1 MPLGQFTLNGRPSQP
16 KNNSNLRIGWNHGS
30 VSATQGN
37 DVGAGTTV
45 NITDGFGPLGSW
57 ASVGTNQTAS
67 NYTFYPMLRLN
78 CDNSDYEPYTGQTF
92 NINLTNIAGTV
103 YGGTVDIISGV
114 IKVKYVLETLVWGSN
129 YVLQTTFTNN
139 ELRRFSL
146 TNNTVNDSN
155 ISLYPSLCNIAP
167 FAYDTITD
175 SIHQFVKGNKA
186 YICLPKTTSS
196 DTSIQICYKLQTP
209 IIYNLTSNVLTTQQ
223 GINNI
228 WSTDGS
234 LTIKY

>member
-1 MPLGQFTLNGRPSQP
+1 MVFTLLREGMT
-16 KNNSNLRIGWNHGS
+16 NLLYKR
-30 VSATQGN
+30 
-37 DVGAGTTV
+37 
-45 NITDGFGPLGSW
+45 
-57 ASVGTNQTAS
+57 
-67 NYTFYPMLRLN
+67 
-78 CDNSDYEPYTGQTF
+78 
-92 NINLTNIAGTV
+92 
-103 YGGTVDIISGV
+103 
-114 IKVKYVLETLVWGSN
+114 K
-129 YVLQTTFTNN
+129 
-139 ELRRFSL
+139 FSL